1 MYGNRFVCGKHERS
15 SVRLYTVQYA
25 GISGYQLLGTLGF
38 SSSTMTATTS
48 SNGKNIGGYKTTLT
62 GTLTKNGVSLG
73 SQSNSGESKT
83 SITKAGANGYKS
95 GSGTHNVY
103 YLNQTWTGYTSI

>member
-1 MYGNRFVCGKHERS
+1 
-15 SVRLYTVQYA
+15 
-25 GISGYQLLGTLGF
+25 
-38 SSSTMTATTS
+38 MTATTS